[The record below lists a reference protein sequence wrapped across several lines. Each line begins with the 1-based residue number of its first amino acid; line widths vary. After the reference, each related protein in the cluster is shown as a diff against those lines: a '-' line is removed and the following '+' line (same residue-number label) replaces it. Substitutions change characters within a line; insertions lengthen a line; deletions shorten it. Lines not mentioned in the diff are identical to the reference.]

1 MLALLATLV
10 LIACG
15 FVTLA
20 GSPASAAITVT
31 PAPNPSLPGSCGI
44 NLALDFDLSNSIT
57 APQFTQMRQATINL
71 VTSLQGTPSQVGVYT
86 FATFAPATNGSG
98 GTVNHPTIPGSQP
111 AANDALP
118 ATPIATPGGAT
129 TVNQRIAGLTRV
141 ASASGGTNWDQGLS
155 QLVAPGQP
163 RYNAVLFITDGD
175 PTTWGPNNN
184 GSGTSTDDTTVN
196 AAITSANAVKAT
208 GTRVIAV
215 GVSNTTGPSVQ
226 RLKYISGPT
235 ENSDYFVTNWDAL
248 EDTLVSIATA
258 TCQGTITVVKQI
270 RNINGT
276 TSPGVGWTFSATNS
290 RGPVTPPSGAT
301 SSNGTVNFAVPD
313 NSTATVS
320 ETQQTGYQLVQ
331 QNGSNAV
338 CTSGGNPVTS
348 TNSGATGFS
357 VPIGSRQILSCTVV
371 NSLIPAALTL
381 TKTVDNPFGGD
392 ADPADWT
399 LQAAGPQTISG
410 PAGSGAV
417 TGAKVAPGTY
427 LLSELDGPD
436 GYSPSAWSCTG
447 ATVSGNAVTLV
458 AGATVSCGITN
469 TELGVPALTQDK
481 TVNAATAHEGDT
493 LTYTMTVGNTGTA
506 DASGVTA
513 TETMPAGATF
523 VSATASTGTFDSTNG
538 VWTVGTV
545 AVGATETLTV
555 TATVNTGTEGTTLV
569 DRFAV
574 SPPPGVAPPE
584 VENPCLDDTAQS
596 CASTDI
602 LPPPGSPELVQSKS
616 VDQTT
621 AVPGD
626 TLTYTMGVANDGTAD
641 ATGVTASDTLPPG
654 VSFVGADTHGAG
666 TYDPATGVWSIGSV
680 ASGTSATLT
689 ITATVD
695 TGAEASTQINRFII
709 TSTGIPVIVLDAC
722 SDVPTESCAST
733 TVPGLPRL
741 VQNKTVDQANAPV
754 GATLT
759 YTMTLA
765 NTGTGDAT
773 GVVAQDALPPGASFV
788 SADTDGFGTFDA
800 TTGAWIIGTIA
811 VGATATLTVT
821 ATVEPQ
827 AAGSTLVNAFQVVEP
842 PVPPPLV
849 VNNPCPSPDEESSC
863 ATTTVPGIPQ
873 LTQSKAVDAEN
884 AVIGQ
889 TLTYSM
895 SVGNT
900 GSAGATAVSAQD
912 LLPAG
917 VTLVTANTGG
927 IGSYSPTSGIWSIGT
942 VPQGAIYTLTITA
955 TVNQGTD
962 NTTQINRFAVT
973 TPPGDPSPIVEQPC
987 ADNPAQS
994 CATTWIPG
1002 TPQLVVGKTVNS
1014 NSAAIGASLTYTI
1027 TVANAGTGDAT
1038 DVEVQELPP
1047 SALAFTSAD
1056 TNGSGTFDLVT
1067 LLWTVP
1073 LVSPGATAT
1082 LTLVGTVLAGA
1093 TGTLTNRISVTAPPG
1108 AGPTVVTDPCTDSA
1122 AQACASTSITTAA
1135 AVTPIGTLA
1144 ATGIDV
1150 SGLVSCA
1157 AVFVALGMLA
1167 LVLSRRRSP
1176 AGAVPC
1182 PARGSNSQLRGE
1194 RNVQGASSP

>member
-1 MLALLATLV
+1 MLALLASLV
-10 LIACG
+10 LLGCG

-20 GSPASAAITVT
+20 GSPPASAAITVA
-31 PAPNPSLPGSCGI
+31 PAPNPSLPASCGI
-44 NLALDFDLSNSIT
+44 SLALDFDLSNSIT
-57 APQFTQMRQATINL
+57 APQFTQMRQASINL
-71 VTSLQGTPSQVGVYT
+71 VTSLQGTPSQVGVYSY
-86 FATFAPATNGSG
+86 ATFAPATNGSG
-98 GTVNHPTIPGSQP
+98 GTVNHPTIPGTQP
-111 AANDALP
+111 AANFALP
-118 ATPIATPGGAT
+118 ATSIATPGGAT

-155 QLVAPGQP
+155 QLVRSGQP
-163 RYNAVLFITDGD
+163 HYNAVLFITDGD

-226 RLKYISGPT
+226 RLQYISGPVR
-235 ENSDYFVTNWDAL
+235 NSDYYVTNWDAL
-248 EDTLVSIATA
+248 QDTLVSIATEA
-258 TCQGTITVVKQI
+258 CQGTVTVVKQI
-270 RNINGT
+270 RNLDGT
-276 TSPGVGWTFSATNS
+276 TSPGVGWTFSATS
-290 RGPVTPPSGAT
+290 TRGPVTPPSAAT
-301 SSNGTVNFAVPD
+301 LSNGTVNFTVPD
-313 NSTATVS
+313 NSSATIN
-320 ETQQTGYQLVQ
+320 ETQQGGYQLVQ

-338 CTSGGNPVTS
+338 CTSGGNPIAS

-371 NSLIPAALTL
+371 NSLIPATLTL
-381 TKTVDNPFGGD
+381 HKTVDNPFGGD
-392 ADPADWT
+392 ADPIDWT

-410 PAGSGAV
+410 PDGSSAV

-427 LLSELDGPD
+427 LLSESNGPD

-447 ATVSGNAVTLV
+447 ASVSGNSVTLV

-469 TELGVPALTQDK
+469 TELGVPVLTQDK
-481 TVNAATAHEGDT
+481 TVDAATAHEGDT

-506 DASGVTA
+506 DANNVTA
-513 TETMPAGATF
+513 TETLPAGVTS
-523 VSATASTGTFDSTNG
+523 VSATASTGTFNAANG
-538 VWTVGTV
+538 LWTVGTV

-555 TATVNTGTEGTTLV
+555 TATVNTGTEGSTLV

-574 SPPPGVAPPE
+574 SPPPGVGPPQ
-584 VENPCLDDTAQS
+584 VENPCSDDPAQS

-641 ATGVTASDTLPPG
+641 ATGVTAADTLPAG
-654 VSFVGADTHGAG
+654 VTFVAATTNGAG
-666 TYDPATGVWSIGSV
+666 TYDSATGVWSIGTVAHDASV
-680 ASGTSATLT
+680 TLT
-689 ITATVD
+689 ITATVNAG
-695 TGAEASTQINRFII
+695 TAASTQINRFII

-733 TVPGLPRL
+733 TIPGVPRL
-741 VQNKTVDQANAPV
+741 VQNKTVDQASAPV
-754 GATLT
+754 GSTLT

-765 NTGTGDAT
+765 NTGSGDAT
-773 GVVAQDALPPGASFV
+773 GVVAHDALPAGASFV
-788 SADTDGFGTFDA
+788 NADTNGSGTFDA
-800 TTGAWIIGTIA
+800 MTGAWSIGTIA

-821 ATVEPQ
+821 ANVQPE
-827 AAGSTLVNAFQVVEP
+827 AAGSSLVNAFQVVEP
-842 PVPPPLV
+842 PDPPPLV
-849 VNNPCPSPDEESSC
+849 VDNPCPSPDEESSC

-873 LTQSKAVDAEN
+873 LTQSKTVGAET
-884 AVIGQ
+884 ASIGQ

-900 GSAGATAVSAQD
+900 GSADAADVSAQD

-917 VTLVTANTGG
+917 VTFVAADTGG
-927 IGSYSPTSGIWSIGT
+927 IGTYSSASGVWTIGT
-942 VPQGAIYTLTITA
+942 VPQGAAYTLTVTA

-973 TPPGDPSPIVEQPC
+973 APPGDPTPVVEQPC
-987 ADNPAQS
+987 ADNATQS

-1002 TPQLVVGKTVNS
+1002 TPQLVVSKTVNTK
-1014 NSAAIGASLTYTI
+1014 SAAVGASLTYTI
-1027 TVANAGTGDAT
+1027 TMTNAGTGDAT
-1038 DVEVQELPP
+1038 DVLVQELPP
-1047 SALAFTSAD
+1047 SALTLTAAN

-1082 LTLVGTVLAGA
+1082 LTVVGTIGTGA
-1093 TGTLTNRISVTAPPG
+1093 TGTLTNRISVVAPPG
-1108 AGPTVVTDPCTDSA
+1108 SGPTVITDPCADSPG
-1122 AQACASTSITTAA
+1122 QACASTSISTAA
-1135 AVTPIGTLA
+1135 AVVPASGTLA
-1144 ATGIDV
+1144 ATGLDV
-1150 SGLVSCA
+1150 SGLIAVA
-1157 AVFVALGMLA
+1157 ALFVALGMLA
-1167 LVLSRRRSP
+1167 LVLSRRHART
-1176 AGAVPC
+1176 GAAEVFP
-1182 PARGSNSQLRGE
+1182 PEQRR
-1194 RNVQGASSP
+1194 R

>member
-1 MLALLATLV
+1 VATRLRQMLVLLGSLV

-15 FVTLA
+15 FVVLA
-20 GSPASAAITVT
+20 GSPPASAAITVT
-31 PAPNPSLPGSCGI
+31 PAPNPPLPASCGI

-57 APQFTQMRQATINL
+57 APQFTQMRQASINL

-98 GTVNHPTIPGSQP
+98 GTANHPTIPGSQP
-111 AANDALP
+111 TANFALP

-155 QLVAPGQP
+155 QLLAAGQP

-235 ENSDYFVTNWDAL
+235 QNSDYFVTNWDAL

-258 TCQGTITVVKQI
+258 ACQGTVTVVKQI
-270 RNINGT
+270 RNLDGT

-301 SSNGTVNFAVPD
+301 SSNGTVNFTVPD
-313 NSTATVS
+313 SSTATIN
-320 ETQQTGYQLVQ
+320 ETQQSGYQLVQ
-331 QNGSNAV
+331 QSGSNAV
-338 CTSGGNPVTS
+338 CTSGGNPVAS
-348 TNSGATGFS
+348 TNSGTTGFS

-371 NSLIPAALTL
+371 NSLIPATLTL

-392 ADPADWT
+392 ADPVDWT

-410 PAGSGAV
+410 PDDSAPV
-417 TGAKVAPGTY
+417 TGAEVAPGTY
-427 LLSELDGPD
+427 LLSELDGPS

-447 ATVSGNAVTLV
+447 ASVSGNAVTLV

-469 TELGVPALTQDK
+469 TELGVPDLTQDK
-481 TVNAATAHEGDT
+481 TVSAATAYEGDT

-506 DASGVTA
+506 DATGVTA
-513 TETMPAGATF
+513 TETQPAGVTF
-523 VSATASTGTFDSTNG
+523 VSATASTGTFDSTSG

-545 AVGATETLTV
+545 AVGTTQTLTV
-555 TATVNTGTEGTTLV
+555 TVTVNPGTEGTTLV

-574 SPPPGVAPPE
+574 SPPPGVGPPE
-584 VENPCLDDTAQS
+584 VENPCPDDAEQS

-641 ATGVTASDTLPPG
+641 ATGVAATDTLPPG
-654 VSFVGADTHGAG
+654 VTFGAADTHGAG
-666 TYDPATGVWSIGSV
+666 TYDPTTGVWNVGTV
-680 ASGTSATLT
+680 ASSTSATLT
-689 ITATVD
+689 ITATVNAG
-695 TGAEASTQINRFII
+695 TEASTQINRFVI

-722 SDVPTESCAST
+722 SDVPIESCAST
-733 TVPGLPRL
+733 TVPGVPQLT
-741 VQNKTVDQANAPV
+741 QNKTVDQASAGV

-773 GVVAQDALPPGASFV
+773 AVVAQEALPAGASFV
-788 SADTDGFGTFDA
+788 SADTNGFGTFDD
-800 TTGAWIIGTIA
+800 TTGSWDVGPIA

-842 PVPPPLV
+842 PDPPPLV
-849 VNNPCPSPDEESSC
+849 VDNPCPSPDEDSSC
-863 ATTTVPGIPQ
+863 ASTTVPGLPQ
-873 LTQSKAVDAEN
+873 LTQSKVVDAVT

-889 TLTYSM
+889 TLTYTM

-900 GSAGATAVSAQD
+900 GSAQATGVNAQDILPMGVTFVSAD
-912 LLPAG
+912 
-917 VTLVTANTGG
+917 TGG
-927 IGSYSPTSGIWSIGT
+927 VGSYSPASGVWTIGT
-942 VPQGAIYTLTITA
+942 VPQGASSTLTITA
-955 TVNQGTD
+955 AVNQGTD
-962 NTTQINRFAVT
+962 NTTQINRFMVNA
-973 TPPGDPSPIVEQPC
+973 PPGDLSPVVEQPC

-1002 TPQLVVGKTVNS
+1002 TPQLVVSKTVNS
-1014 NSAAIGASLTYTI
+1014 KSAAIGAGLTYTI
-1027 TVANAGTGDAT
+1027 TMTNTGTGDAT

-1047 SALAFTSAD
+1047 PTLTLTSAN

-1082 LTLVGTVLAGA
+1082 LTLVGTVVGGA

-1108 AGPTVVTDPCTDSA
+1108 AGPTVVTDPCSDNP
-1122 AQACASTSITTAA
+1122 AQACASTSITTG
-1135 AVTPIGTLA
+1135 AVATPIAAPGTLA

-1150 SGLVSCA
+1150 SGLASS
-1157 AVFVALGMLA
+1157 AVLFVALGTLA
-1167 LVLSRRRSP
+1167 VVLSRRRTRTGLESH
-1176 AGAVPC
+1176 
-1182 PARGSNSQLRGE
+1182 
-1194 RNVQGASSP
+1194 SSPE

>member
-1 MLALLATLV
+1 MLALLASLI

-15 FVTLA
+15 FNTLA
-20 GSPASAAITVT
+20 WSPPASAAITVT
-31 PAPNPSLPGSCGI
+31 PAPNPSLPASCGI
-44 NLALDFDLSNSIT
+44 SLALDFDLSNSIT
-57 APQFTQMRQATINL
+57 SSEFTQMRQASINL

-86 FATFAPATNGSG
+86 YATFAPATNGSG
-98 GTVNHPTIPGSQP
+98 GTVNHPTIPGTQP
-111 AANDALP
+111 SANFALP
-118 ATPIATPGGAT
+118 ATPIAAPGGAT
-129 TVNQRIAGLTRV
+129 TVTRRIAGLTRV

-155 QLVAPGQP
+155 QLVTGGQP
-163 RYNAVLFITDGD
+163 HYNAVLFITDGD

-196 AAITSANAVKAT
+196 AAITSANAVKAA

-215 GVSNTTGPSVQ
+215 GVSNTTGPAVQ
-226 RLKYISGPT
+226 RLQYISGPT
-235 ENSDYFVTNWDAL
+235 RDSDYFVTNWDAL
-248 EDTLVSIATA
+248 QETLVSIATA
-258 TCQGTITVVKQI
+258 ACQGTITVVKQI
-270 RNINGT
+270 RNLDGT

-301 SSNGTVNFAVPD
+301 SSNGTVNFTVPD
-313 NSTATVS
+313 NSIATMN
-320 ETQQTGYQLVQ
+320 ETQQSGYQLVQ

-338 CTSGGNPVTS
+338 CTSGGNPITS
-348 TNSGATGFS
+348 TNVGATGFS

-371 NSLIPAALTL
+371 NSLIPATLTL
-381 TKTVDNPFGGD
+381 SKTVDNPFGGD
-392 ADPADWT
+392 ADPVDWT

-410 PAGSGAV
+410 PSGSAAV

-436 GYSPSAWSCTG
+436 GYSASAWSCTG
-447 ATVSGNAVTLV
+447 ASVSGNSVALV

-469 TELGVPALTQDK
+469 TELGEPVLTQDK
-481 TVNAATAHEGDT
+481 TVNTATAHEGDT

-506 DASGVTA
+506 DATGVTA
-513 TETMPAGATF
+513 TETLPAGVTF
-523 VSATASTGTFDSTNG
+523 VSATASTGTFDSTSG

-555 TATVNTGTEGTTLV
+555 TVTVNAGTEGSTLV

-574 SPPPGVAPPE
+574 SPPPGVGPPE
-584 VENPCLDDTAQS
+584 VENPCPDDAAQS

-602 LPPPGSPELVQSKS
+602 LPPPGSPELIQSKN

-641 ATGVTASDTLPPG
+641 ATGVTATDTIPAG
-654 VSFVGADTHGAG
+654 VTFVAADTHGAG
-666 TYDPATGVWSIGSV
+666 TYNSSTGIWTIGTV
-680 ASGTSATLT
+680 ASATSATLT
-689 ITATVD
+689 ITATVN
-695 TGAEASTQINRFII
+695 TGTEATTQINRFII
-709 TSTGIPVIVLDAC
+709 TSTGVPVIVLDAC
-722 SDVPTESCAST
+722 PDVPTESCGST
-733 TVPGLPRL
+733 TIPGVPQL
-741 VQNKTVDQANAPV
+741 VQNKTVDQTSAAV
-754 GATLT
+754 GGTLT

-773 GVVAQDALPPGASFV
+773 GVVAQDTLPAGASFV
-788 SADTDGFGTFDA
+788 SANTNGFGTFDA
-800 TTGAWIIGTIA
+800 TTGAWNIGSIA

-821 ATVEPQ
+821 VTIEPQ

-842 PVPPPLV
+842 PDPPPLV
-849 VNNPCPSPDEESSC
+849 VDNPCPSPDEESSC

-873 LTQSKAVDAEN
+873 LTQSKAVDAAT

-900 GSAGATAVSAQD
+900 GSAESTGVNAQD

-917 VTLVTANTGG
+917 VTFVSADTGG
-927 IGSYSPTSGIWSIGT
+927 IGSYSPASGVWTIGM
-942 VPQGAIYTLTITA
+942 VPQGASYTLTITA
-955 TVNQGTD
+955 AVNQGTD
-962 NTTQINRFAVT
+962 NTTQINRFTVNAPT
-973 TPPGDPSPIVEQPC
+973 GDPSPVVEQPC
-987 ADNPAQS
+987 ADNPSQS

-1002 TPQLVVGKTVNS
+1002 TPQLVVSKTVNS
-1014 NSAAIGASLTYTI
+1014 KSAAIGASLTYTI
-1027 TVANAGTGDAT
+1027 TMTNTGTGDAT

-1047 SALAFTSAD
+1047 SALTLTSAN
-1056 TNGSGTFDLVT
+1056 TNGSGTFDLVA

-1108 AGPTVVTDPCTDSA
+1108 AGPTVVTDPCSDNPG
-1122 AQACASTSITTAA
+1122 QACASTSITTGAA
-1135 AVTPIGTLA
+1135 AMPTAAHGTLA

-1150 SGLVSCA
+1150 SGLASSA
-1157 AVFVALGMLA
+1157 ALFVALGSLA
-1167 LVLSRRRSP
+1167 VVLSRRRTRTDVEGHPSP
-1176 AGAVPC
+1176 
-1182 PARGSNSQLRGE
+1182 E
-1194 RNVQGASSP
+1194 

>member
-1 MLALLATLV
+1 
-10 LIACG
+10 
-15 FVTLA
+15 
-20 GSPASAAITVT
+20 
-31 PAPNPSLPGSCGI
+31 
-44 NLALDFDLSNSIT
+44 
-57 APQFTQMRQATINL
+57 MRQASINL

-111 AANDALP
+111 AANFALP

-155 QLVAPGQP
+155 QLVRPGQP
-163 RYNAVLFITDGD
+163 HYNAVLFITDGD

-196 AAITSANAVKAT
+196 AAITSANGVKAA

-226 RLKYISGPT
+226 RLQYISGPT
-235 ENSDYFVTNWDAL
+235 ANSDYFVTNWDAL
-248 EDTLVSIATA
+248 QDTLVSIATEA
-258 TCQGTITVVKQI
+258 CKGTITVVKQI
-270 RNINGT
+270 RNLDGT
-276 TSPGVGWTFSATNS
+276 TSPGVGWTFSATSS
-290 RGPVTPPSGAT
+290 RGPASPPSGAT
-301 SSNGTVNFAVPD
+301 TSNGTVNFAVPD
-313 NSTATVS
+313 NSTATVN
-320 ETQQTGYQLVQ
+320 ETQQSGYQLVQ
-331 QNGSNAV
+331 QHGSNAV
-338 CTSGGNPVTS
+338 CTSGGNPIPS

-371 NSLIPAALTL
+371 NSLIPATLTL

-392 ADPADWT
+392 ADPVDWT

-410 PAGSGAV
+410 PDGSAAV
-417 TGAKVAPGTY
+417 TGANVAPGTY

-436 GYSPSAWSCTG
+436 GYSASAWSCTG
-447 ATVSGNAVTLV
+447 ATVSGNSVTLV
-458 AGATVSCGITN
+458 AGASVSCGITN
-469 TELGVPALTQDK
+469 TELGVPVLTQDK
-481 TVNAATAHEGDT
+481 TVDTATAHEGDT
-493 LTYTMTVGNTGTA
+493 LTYTMTVGNSGTA
-506 DASGVTA
+506 DATGVTA

-523 VSATASTGTFDSTNG
+523 VSATPSAGTFDSTSG

-545 AVGATETLTV
+545 AVGTTETLTV
-555 TATVNTGTEGTTLV
+555 TATVNAGTEGSTLV

-574 SPPPGVAPPE
+574 SPPPGVGPPE
-584 VENPCLDDTAQS
+584 VENQCPDDAAQS

-626 TLTYTMGVANDGTAD
+626 TLTYTLGVANNGTAA
-641 ATGVTASDTLPPG
+641 ATGVTAADTLPPG
-654 VSFVGADTHGAG
+654 VTFVAADTHGAG
-666 TYDPATGVWSIGSV
+666 TYDVSTGIWSIGPV
-680 ASGTSATLT
+680 AADSSATLT
-689 ITATVD
+689 ITVTVNAGTEAT
-695 TGAEASTQINRFII
+695 TQINRFVI
-709 TSTGIPVIVLDAC
+709 TSTGVAVIVLNAC
-722 SDVPTESCAST
+722 ADVPTESCAT
-733 TVPGLPRL
+733 TTIPGVPRL

-754 GATLT
+754 GANLT

-765 NTGTGDAT
+765 NTGTADAT
-773 GVVAQDALPPGASFV
+773 GVVAHDALPAGVGFV
-788 SADTDGFGTFDA
+788 SADSNGFGTFDA
-800 TTGAWIIGTIA
+800 TTGSWNIGTIA

-821 ATVEPQ
+821 ATVEAQ

-842 PVPPPLV
+842 PEPPPLV
-849 VNNPCPSPDEESSC
+849 VDNPCPSPDDESSC

-873 LTQSKAVDAEN
+873 VTQSKSVDAET

-900 GSAGATAVSAQD
+900 GSADATAVSAQD

-917 VTLVTANTGG
+917 VTFVTASTGG
-927 IGSYSPTSGIWSIGT
+927 IGSYSPTSGIWTIGT
-942 VPQGAIYTLTITA
+942 VPQGAIDTLTITV

-962 NTTQINRFAVT
+962 NTTQINRFLVT
-973 TPPGDPSPIVEQPC
+973 TPPGDPSPVVEQPC

-1014 NSAAIGASLTYTI
+1014 TSAAIGASLTYTI
-1027 TVANAGTGDAT
+1027 TVANTGTGDAT

-1047 SALAFTSAD
+1047 PALAFTSAN

-1073 LVSPGATAT
+1073 LVSPGATAS
-1082 LTLVGTVLAGA
+1082 LTLVATVLAGA

-1108 AGPTVVTDPCTDSA
+1108 AGPTVVTDPCTDSPG
-1122 AQACASTSITTAA
+1122 QACASTSITTGA
-1135 AVTPIGTLA
+1135 AVAPVAQGALA

-1150 SGLVSCA
+1150 AGLAFCGA
-1157 AVFVALGMLA
+1157 LFLALGTLA
-1167 LVLSRRRSP
+1167 LVLSRRRGRS
-1176 AGAVPC
+1176 G
-1182 PARGSNSQLRGE
+1182 
-1194 RNVQGASSP
+1194 NVAHRMTDGT

>member
-1 MLALLATLV
+1 MLALLASLI

-15 FVTLA
+15 FNTLA
-20 GSPASAAITVT
+20 WSPPASAAITVT
-31 PAPNPSLPGSCGI
+31 PAPNPSLPASCGI
-44 NLALDFDLSNSIT
+44 SLALDFDLSNSIT
-57 APQFTQMRQATINL
+57 SSEFTQMRQASMNL

-86 FATFAPATNGSG
+86 YATFAPATNGSG
-98 GTVNHPTIPGSQP
+98 GTVNHPTIPGTQP
-111 AANDALP
+111 AANFALP

-129 TVNQRIAGLTRV
+129 TVTRRIAGLTRV
-141 ASASGGTNWDQGLS
+141 APASGGTNWDQGLS
-155 QLVAPGQP
+155 QLVGAGQP
-163 RYNAVLFITDGD
+163 HYNAVLFITDGD

-196 AAITSANAVKAT
+196 AAITSANAVKAA

-215 GVSNTTGPSVQ
+215 GVSNTTGPAVQ
-226 RLKYISGPT
+226 RLQYISGPT
-235 ENSDYFVTNWDAL
+235 RNSDYFVTNWDAL
-248 EDTLVSIATA
+248 QETLVSIATA
-258 TCQGTITVVKQI
+258 ACQGTITVVKQI
-270 RNINGT
+270 RNLDGT

-301 SSNGTVNFAVPD
+301 SSNGTVNFTVPD
-313 NSTATVS
+313 NSIATMN
-320 ETQQTGYQLVQ
+320 ETQQSGYQLVQ

-338 CTSGGNPVTS
+338 CTSGGNPITS
-348 TNSGATGFS
+348 TNVGATGFS
-357 VPIGSRQILSCTVV
+357 VPIGSRQILSCTVM
-371 NSLIPAALTL
+371 NSLIPATLTL
-381 TKTVDNPFGGD
+381 SKTVDNPFGGD
-392 ADPADWT
+392 ADPVDWT

-410 PAGSGAV
+410 PSGSAAV

-436 GYSPSAWSCTG
+436 GYSASAWSCTG
-447 ATVSGNAVTLV
+447 ASVSGNSVALV

-469 TELGVPALTQDK
+469 TELGEPVLTQDK
-481 TVNAATAHEGDT
+481 TVNTATAHEGDT

-506 DASGVTA
+506 DATSVTA
-513 TETMPAGATF
+513 TETLPAGVTF
-523 VSATASTGTFDSTNG
+523 VSATASTGTFDSTSG

-555 TATVNTGTEGTTLV
+555 TVTVNAGTEGSTLV

-574 SPPPGVAPPE
+574 SPPPGVGPPE
-584 VENPCLDDTAQS
+584 VENPCPDDAAQS

-602 LPPPGSPELVQSKS
+602 LPPPGSPELIQSKN

-641 ATGVTASDTLPPG
+641 ATGVTATDTLPAG
-654 VSFVGADTHGAG
+654 VTFVAADTHGAG
-666 TYDPATGVWSIGSV
+666 TYTSSTGIWTIGTV
-680 ASGTSATLT
+680 ASATSATLT
-689 ITATVD
+689 ITATVN
-695 TGAEASTQINRFII
+695 TGTEATTQINRFII
-709 TSTGIPVIVLDAC
+709 TSTGVPVIVLDAC
-722 SDVPTESCAST
+722 SDVPTESCGST
-733 TVPGLPRL
+733 TIPGVPQL
-741 VQNKTVDQANAPV
+741 VQNKTVDQTSAAV

-773 GVVAQDALPPGASFV
+773 GVVAQDTLPTGASFV
-788 SADTDGFGTFDA
+788 SANTNGFGTFDA
-800 TTGAWIIGTIA
+800 TTGAWNIGSIA
-811 VGATATLTVT
+811 VGATATLT
-821 ATVEPQ
+821 ATVTIEPH

-842 PVPPPLV
+842 PDPPPLV
-849 VNNPCPSPDEESSC
+849 VDNPCPSPDEESSC

-873 LTQSKAVDAEN
+873 LTQSKAVDAAT

-900 GSAGATAVSAQD
+900 GSAESTGVNAQD

-917 VTLVTANTGG
+917 VTFVSADTGG
-927 IGSYSPTSGIWSIGT
+927 IGSYSPASGVWTIGT
-942 VPQGAIYTLTITA
+942 VPQGASYTLTITA
-955 TVNQGTD
+955 AVNQGTD
-962 NTTQINRFAVT
+962 NTTQINRFTVNAPT
-973 TPPGDPSPIVEQPC
+973 GDPSPLVEQPC
-987 ADNPAQS
+987 ADNPSQS

-1002 TPQLVVGKTVNS
+1002 TPQLVVSKTVNS
-1014 NSAAIGASLTYTI
+1014 KSAAIGASLTYTI
-1027 TVANAGTGDAT
+1027 TMTNTGTGDAT

-1047 SALAFTSAD
+1047 SALTLTSAN

-1093 TGTLTNRISVTAPPG
+1093 AGTLTNRISVTAPPG
-1108 AGPTVVTDPCTDSA
+1108 AGPTVVTDPCSDNPG
-1122 AQACASTSITTAA
+1122 QACASTSITTGAA
-1135 AVTPIGTLA
+1135 AMPTAAHGTLA

-1150 SGLVSCA
+1150 SGLASSA
-1157 AVFVALGMLA
+1157 ALFVALGSLA
-1167 LVLSRRRSP
+1167 VVLSRRRTRTDVEGHPSP
-1176 AGAVPC
+1176 
-1182 PARGSNSQLRGE
+1182 E
-1194 RNVQGASSP
+1194 

>member
-1 MLALLATLV
+1 MQTRLREMLVLLASLV

-20 GSPASAAITVT
+20 GSPPAGAAITVT
-31 PAPNPSLPGSCGI
+31 PAPNPPLSASCGI

-57 APQFTQMRQATINL
+57 ASQFTQMRQASINL
-71 VTSLQGTPSQVGVYT
+71 VTSLQGTPSQVGVYS

-111 AANDALP
+111 ASNFALP

-155 QLVAPGQP
+155 QLVASGQP

-184 GSGTSTDDTTVN
+184 GSGTSTDDPTVN
-196 AAITSANAVKAT
+196 AAITSANSVKAA

-226 RLKYISGPT
+226 RLQYISGPT
-235 ENSDYFVTNWDAL
+235 PNSDYFITNWDAL
-248 EDTLVSIATA
+248 QDTLVSIATEA
-258 TCQGTITVVKQI
+258 CRGTITVVKQI
-270 RNINGT
+270 RNLDGT

-290 RGPVTPPSGAT
+290 RGPVTPPSGTT
-301 SSNGTVNFAVPD
+301 SNNGTVNFVVPD
-313 NSTATVS
+313 NSTATIN
-320 ETQQTGYQLVQ
+320 ETQQSGYQLVQ

-338 CTSGGNPVTS
+338 CTSGGNPVAS
-348 TNSGATGFS
+348 TNSGTTGFS

-371 NSLIPAALTL
+371 NSLIPATLTL

-392 ADPADWT
+392 ADPVDWT
-399 LQAAGPQTISG
+399 LRAAGPQTISG
-410 PAGSGAV
+410 PDGSGAV
-417 TGAKVAPGTY
+417 TGAQVAPGTY

-447 ATVSGNAVTLV
+447 ATASGNSVTLV

-469 TELGVPALTQDK
+469 TELGVPVLTQDK
-481 TVNAATAHEGDT
+481 TVDAATAYQGDT

-506 DASGVTA
+506 DATGVTA
-513 TETMPAGATF
+513 AETLPAGLTF
-523 VSATASTGTFDSTNG
+523 VSATASTGTFDSTSG
-538 VWTVGTV
+538 MWAVGTV

-555 TATVNTGTEGTTLV
+555 TATVDTGTEGTTLV

-574 SPPPGVAPPE
+574 SPPPGVGPPE
-584 VENPCLDDTAQS
+584 IENPCPDDAAQS

-641 ATGVTASDTLPPG
+641 AAGVTATDTLPAG
-654 VSFVGADTHGAG
+654 VTFVAANTNGAG
-666 TYDPATGVWSIGSV
+666 TYDPTTGVWNVGTV

-689 ITATVD
+689 ITATVNAG
-695 TGAEASTQINRFII
+695 TEATTQINRFIV

-722 SDVPTESCAST
+722 ADVPTESCAST
-733 TVPGLPRL
+733 TVPGVPQL
-741 VQNKTVDQANAPV
+741 VQNKTVDQATSAV
-754 GATLT
+754 GGTLT

-773 GVVAQDALPPGASFV
+773 GVVAQDALPAGVSFM
-788 SADTDGFGTFDA
+788 SADSNGFGTFDA
-800 TTGAWIIGTIA
+800 TTGAWDVGTIA

-821 ATVEPQ
+821 ATVDPQ

-842 PVPPPLV
+842 PDPPPLV
-849 VNNPCPSPDEESSC
+849 VDNPCPSPDEDSSC
-863 ATTTVPGIPQ
+863 ASTTVPGIPQ
-873 LTQSKAVDAEN
+873 LTQSKVVDAGT

-900 GSAGATAVSAQD
+900 GSAEATGVNAQD

-917 VTLVTANTGG
+917 V
-927 IGSYSPTSGIWSIGT
+927 
-942 VPQGAIYTLTITA
+942 
-955 TVNQGTD
+955 
-962 NTTQINRFAVT
+962 
-973 TPPGDPSPIVEQPC
+973 
-987 ADNPAQS
+987 
-994 CATTWIPG
+994 
-1002 TPQLVVGKTVNS
+1002 
-1014 NSAAIGASLTYTI
+1014 SLRERGHRWCRHLL
-1027 TVANAGTGDAT
+1027 AGVRRLDHRDG
-1038 DVEVQELPP
+1038 
-1047 SALAFTSAD
+1047 
-1056 TNGSGTFDLVT
+1056 
-1067 LLWTVP
+1067 
-1073 LVSPGATAT
+1073 SPGS
-1082 LTLVGTVLAGA
+1082 VLHADHHGCRQP
-1093 TGTLTNRISVTAPPG
+1093 GNRRHDADQP
-1108 AGPTVVTDPCTDSA
+1108 
-1122 AQACASTSITTAA
+1122 
-1135 AVTPIGTLA
+1135 L
-1144 ATGIDV
+1144 
-1150 SGLVSCA
+1150 L
-1157 AVFVALGMLA
+1157 
-1167 LVLSRRRSP
+1167 
-1176 AGAVPC
+1176 
-1182 PARGSNSQLRGE
+1182 GE
-1194 RNVQGASSP
+1194 RTAR

>member
-1 MLALLATLV
+1 MPTWLRGMLALLGSLV
-10 LIACG
+10 LLGCG

-20 GSPASAAITVT
+20 GSPSASAAITVT
-31 PAPNPSLPGSCGI
+31 PAPNPSLPPSCGI

-57 APQFTQMRQATINL
+57 APQFTQMRQASINL
-71 VTSLQGTPSQVGVYT
+71 VTSLQGTPSQIGVYT

-111 AANDALP
+111 AANFALP
-118 ATPIATPGGAT
+118 ATSIATPGGAT
-129 TVNQRIAGLTRV
+129 TVNQRIVGLTRV
-141 ASASGGTNWDQGLS
+141 SSASGGTNWDQGLS
-155 QLVAPGQP
+155 QLVASGQP
-163 RYNAVLFITDGD
+163 HYNAVLFITDGD

-196 AAITSANAVKAT
+196 AAITSANAVKAS

-235 ENSDYFVTNWDAL
+235 QNSDYFVTNWDAL

-258 TCQGTITVVKQI
+258 ACQGTVTVVKQI
-270 RNINGT
+270 RNLDGT
-276 TSPGVGWTFSATNS
+276 TSRGVGWTFSATTN
-290 RGPVTPPSGAT
+290 RGPATPPSGAT
-301 SSNGTVNFAVPD
+301 SGTGTVNFAVPD
-313 NSTATVS
+313 NSTTTIN
-320 ETQQTGYQLVQ
+320 ETQQSGYQLVQ

-338 CTSGGNPVTS
+338 CTSGGNPVAS

-357 VPIGSRQILSCTVV
+357 VPIGARQILSCTVV
-371 NSLIPAALTL
+371 NSLIPATLTL
-381 TKTVDNPFGGD
+381 TKAVDNPFGGD

-410 PAGSGAV
+410 PDGSGAV

-427 LLSELDGPD
+427 LLSELDGPS

-447 ATVSGNAVTLV
+447 ANVSGNSVTLV
-458 AGATVSCGITN
+458 AGSTVSCGITN
-469 TELGVPALTQDK
+469 TELGVPVLTQDK
-481 TVNAATAHEGDT
+481 TVNAATAYEGDT

-506 DASGVTA
+506 VADGVTA
-513 TETMPAGATF
+513 TETLPAGVTF
-523 VSATASTGTFDSTNG
+523 ASATASTGTFDSTNG
-538 VWTVGTV
+538 AWAVGTV
-545 AVGATETLTV
+545 AAGATETLTV

-569 DRFAV
+569 DRFEV
-574 SPPPGVAPPE
+574 IPPPGVGPPV
-584 VENPCLDDTAQS
+584 VENPCTDDAAQS
-596 CASTDI
+596 CAGTDI

-621 AVPGD
+621 AVAGS

-641 ATGVTASDTLPPG
+641 ANGVTATDTLPAG
-654 VSFVGADTHGAG
+654 VTFLAADTHTTG
-666 TYDPATGVWSIGSV
+666 TYDSVTGVWSIGTV

-689 ITATVD
+689 ITATVNAG
-695 TGAEASTQINRFII
+695 TEASTQINRFII

-722 SDVPTESCAST
+722 SDVPAESCAST
-733 TVPGLPRL
+733 TVPGVPQL

-765 NTGTGDAT
+765 NNGTGDAN
-773 GVVAQDALPPGASFV
+773 GVVAQDALPAGASFV
-788 SADTDGFGTFDA
+788 SADTNGFGTFDA
-800 TTGAWIIGTIA
+800 TTGVWNIGTIN

-827 AAGSTLVNAFQVVEP
+827 AAASTLVNAFQVVEP
-842 PVPPPLV
+842 PDPPPLV
-849 VNNPCPSPDEESSC
+849 VDSPCPSPDQDSSC

-873 LTQSKAVDAEN
+873 LTQSKVVDAET

-900 GSAGATAVSAQD
+900 GSADATGVSAQD

-917 VTLVTANTGG
+917 VTFASADTGG
-927 IGSYSPTSGIWSIGT
+927 IGTYSPASGLWTIGT
-942 VPQGAIYTLTITA
+942 VPQGASYTLNITA
-955 TVNQGTD
+955 TINQGTD
-962 NTTQINRFAVT
+962 NTTLINRFVLNAPT
-973 TPPGDPSPIVEQPC
+973 GDPSPIVEQPC
-987 ADNPAQS
+987 GDNPSQS

-1002 TPQLVVGKTVNS
+1002 IPQLVVSKTVNS
-1014 NSAAIGASLTYTI
+1014 QNAAIGTGLTYTI
-1027 TVANAGTGDAT
+1027 TVANTGTGDAT
-1038 DVEVQELPP
+1038 DVGIQELPP
-1047 SALAFTSAD
+1047 SALTLTSAN
-1056 TNGSGTFDLVT
+1056 TNGAGTFDLGT

-1073 LVSPGATAT
+1073 LVSPSTTAT
-1082 LTLVGTVLAGA
+1082 LTLAGTVLAGA
-1093 TGTLTNRISVTAPPG
+1093 TGTLTNRISIIAPPG
-1108 AGPTVVTDPCTDSA
+1108 AAPTVVTNPCSDNP

-1135 AVTPIGTLA
+1135 GATPVAAHGTLA
-1144 ATGIDV
+1144 ATGIDL
-1150 SGLVSCA
+1150 SGLVSSA
-1157 AVFVALGMLA
+1157 AVFVALGTLT
-1167 LVLSRRRSP
+1167 VFLSRRRSRT
-1176 AGAVPC
+1176 GVE
-1182 PARGSNSQLRGE
+1182 GH
-1194 RNVQGASSP
+1194 SSPE

>member
-1 MLALLATLV
+1 MLALLASLI

-15 FVTLA
+15 FNTLA
-20 GSPASAAITVT
+20 WSPPASAAITVT
-31 PAPNPSLPGSCGI
+31 PAPNPSLPASCGI
-44 NLALDFDLSNSIT
+44 SLALDFDLSNSIT
-57 APQFTQMRQATINL
+57 SSEFTQMRQASINL

-86 FATFAPATNGSG
+86 YATFAPATNGSG
-98 GTVNHPTIPGSQP
+98 GTVNHPTIPGTQP
-111 AANDALP
+111 SANFALP
-118 ATPIATPGGAT
+118 ATPIAAPGGAT
-129 TVNQRIAGLTRV
+129 TVTRRIAGLTRV

-155 QLVAPGQP
+155 QLVTGGQP
-163 RYNAVLFITDGD
+163 HYNAVLFITDGD

-196 AAITSANAVKAT
+196 AAITSANAVKAA

-215 GVSNTTGPSVQ
+215 GVSNTTGPAVQ
-226 RLKYISGPT
+226 RLQYISGPT
-235 ENSDYFVTNWDAL
+235 RDSDYFVTNWDAL
-248 EDTLVSIATA
+248 QETLVSIATA
-258 TCQGTITVVKQI
+258 SCQGTITVVKQI
-270 RNINGT
+270 HNLDGT
-276 TSPGVGWTFSATNS
+276 TSPGAGWTFSATNS

-313 NSTATVS
+313 NSIATMN
-320 ETQQTGYQLVQ
+320 ETQQSGYQLVQ

-338 CTSGGNPVTS
+338 CTSGGNPITS
-348 TNSGATGFS
+348 TNVGATGFS

-371 NSLIPAALTL
+371 NSLIPATLTL
-381 TKTVDNPFGGD
+381 SKTVDNPFGGD
-392 ADPADWT
+392 ADPVDWT

-410 PAGSGAV
+410 PSGSAAV

-436 GYSPSAWSCTG
+436 GYSASAWSCTG
-447 ATVSGNAVTLV
+447 ASVSGNSVALV

-469 TELGVPALTQDK
+469 TELGEPVLTQDK
-481 TVNAATAHEGDT
+481 TVNTATAHEGDT

-506 DASGVTA
+506 DATGVTA
-513 TETMPAGATF
+513 TETLPAGVTF
-523 VSATASTGTFDSTNG
+523 VSATASTGTFDSTSG

-555 TATVNTGTEGTTLV
+555 TVTVNAGTEGSTLV

-574 SPPPGVAPPE
+574 SPPPGVGPPE
-584 VENPCLDDTAQS
+584 VENPCPDDAAQS

-602 LPPPGSPELVQSKS
+602 LPPPGSPELIQSKN

-641 ATGVTASDTLPPG
+641 ATGVTATDTLPAG
-654 VSFVGADTHGAG
+654 VTFVAADTHGAG
-666 TYDPATGVWSIGSV
+666 TYNSSTGIWTIGTV
-680 ASGTSATLT
+680 ASATSATLT
-689 ITATVD
+689 ITATVN
-695 TGAEASTQINRFII
+695 TGTEATTQINRFII
-709 TSTGIPVIVLDAC
+709 TSTGVPVIVLDAC
-722 SDVPTESCAST
+722 SDVPTESCGST
-733 TVPGLPRL
+733 IIPGVPQL
-741 VQNKTVDQANAPV
+741 VQNKTVDQTSAAV

-773 GVVAQDALPPGASFV
+773 GVVAQDTLPAGAGFV
-788 SADTDGFGTFDA
+788 SANTNGFGTFDA
-800 TTGAWIIGTIA
+800 TTGAWNIGSIA

-821 ATVEPQ
+821 VTIEPQ

-842 PVPPPLV
+842 PDPPPLV
-849 VNNPCPSPDEESSC
+849 VDNPCPSPDEESSC

-873 LTQSKAVDAEN
+873 LTQSKAVDAAT

-900 GSAGATAVSAQD
+900 GSAESTGVNAQD

-917 VTLVTANTGG
+917 VTFVSADTGG
-927 IGSYSPTSGIWSIGT
+927 IGSYSPTSGVWTIGM
-942 VPQGAIYTLTITA
+942 VPQGASYTLTITA
-955 TVNQGTD
+955 AVNQGTD
-962 NTTQINRFAVT
+962 NTTQINRFTVNAPT
-973 TPPGDPSPIVEQPC
+973 GDPSPVVEQPC
-987 ADNPAQS
+987 ADNPSQS

-1002 TPQLVVGKTVNS
+1002 TPQLVVSKTVNS
-1014 NSAAIGASLTYTI
+1014 KSAAIGASLTYTI
-1027 TVANAGTGDAT
+1027 TMTNTGTGDAT

-1047 SALAFTSAD
+1047 SALTLTSAN
-1056 TNGSGTFDLVT
+1056 TNGSGTFDLVA

-1108 AGPTVVTDPCTDSA
+1108 AGPTVVTDPCSDNPG
-1122 AQACASTSITTAA
+1122 QACASTSITTGAA
-1135 AVTPIGTLA
+1135 AMPTAAHGTLA

-1150 SGLVSCA
+1150 SGLASSA
-1157 AVFVALGMLA
+1157 ALFVALGSLA
-1167 LVLSRRRSP
+1167 VVLSRRRTRTDVEGHPSP
-1176 AGAVPC
+1176 
-1182 PARGSNSQLRGE
+1182 E
-1194 RNVQGASSP
+1194 

>member
-1 MLALLATLV
+1 MLVFLASLV

-15 FVTLA
+15 FGTLA
-20 GSPASAAITVT
+20 GSPPASAAITVT
-31 PAPNPSLPGSCGI
+31 PAPNPPLPASCGI

-57 APQFTQMRQATINL
+57 APQFTQMRQASINL

-98 GTVNHPTIPGSQP
+98 GTLNHPTIPGSQP
-111 AANDALP
+111 AANFALP
-118 ATPIATPGGAT
+118 ATQIATPGGAT

-184 GSGTSTDDTTVN
+184 GSGTTTDDTTVN

-258 TCQGTITVVKQI
+258 ACQGTITVVKQI
-270 RNINGT
+270 RNLDGT

-290 RGPVTPPSGAT
+290 RGPVTPPSGTT
-301 SSNGTVNFAVPD
+301 SSRGTMNFAVPD
-313 NSTATVS
+313 NSTATVN
-320 ETQQTGYQLVQ
+320 ETQQSVYQLVQ

-338 CTSGGNPVTS
+338 CTSGGNPVAS
-348 TNSGATGFS
+348 TNSGTTGFS

-371 NSLIPAALTL
+371 NSLIPATLTL
-381 TKTVDNPFGGD
+381 HKSVDNPFGGD
-392 ADPADWT
+392 ADPVDWT
-399 LQAAGPQTISG
+399 LQATGPQTISG
-410 PAGSGAV
+410 PDGSAAV

-427 LLSELDGPD
+427 LLSELDGPG

-447 ATVSGNAVTLV
+447 ASVSGNAVTLV

-469 TELGVPALTQDK
+469 TELGVPVLTQDK
-481 TVNAATAHEGDT
+481 TVNAATAHEGDA

-506 DASGVTA
+506 GATGVTA
-513 TETMPAGATF
+513 TETLPAGVTF
-523 VSATASTGTFDSTNG
+523 ASATASTGTFDSTSG
-538 VWTVGTV
+538 IWTVGTV

-555 TATVNTGTEGTTLV
+555 TATVNVGTEGTTLV

-574 SPPPGVAPPE
+574 SPPPGVGPPE
-584 VENPCLDDTAQS
+584 VENPCSDDAAQS

-602 LPPPGSPELVQSKS
+602 LAPPGSPELVQSKN

-654 VSFVGADTHGAG
+654 VTFVAADTHGAG
-666 TYDPATGVWSIGSV
+666 AYNSSTGAWSIGTV
-680 ASGTSATLT
+680 ASDTSATLT
-689 ITATVD
+689 ITATVN
-695 TGAEASTQINRFII
+695 TGTEASTQTNRFIV

-733 TVPGLPRL
+733 LVPGVPQL
-741 VQNKTVDQANAPV
+741 VQNKTVDQSSAPV
-754 GATLT
+754 GGTLT

-765 NTGTGDAT
+765 NTGTGAAT
-773 GVVAQDALPPGASFV
+773 GVVAEDALPAGATFV
-788 SADTDGFGTFDA
+788 GADTNGFGTFDA
-800 TTGAWIIGTIA
+800 TTGAWTIGMIA
-811 VGATATLTVT
+811 NGATATLTVT
-821 ATVEPQ
+821 ASIEPQ
-827 AAGSTLVNAFQVVEP
+827 AAGSTLVNAFQVLEP
-842 PVPPPLV
+842 PDPPPLV
-849 VNNPCPSPDEESSC
+849 VNNPCPSPDEDSSC
-863 ATTTVPGIPQ
+863 ASTAVPGIPQ
-873 LTQSKAVDAEN
+873 LTQSKAVDAGT

-900 GSAGATAVSAQD
+900 GSADATGVNAQD

-917 VTLVTANTGG
+917 VTFVSATTGG
-927 IGSYSPTSGIWSIGT
+927 VGSYSPTSGVWTIGT
-942 VPQGAIYTLTITA
+942 VPQGASSTLTITA

-962 NTTQINRFAVT
+962 NTTLVNRFTVNA
-973 TPPGDPSPIVEQPC
+973 PPGDPSPVVEQPC
-987 ADNPAQS
+987 ADDASQS

-1002 TPQLVVGKTVNS
+1002 TPQLVVSKTVNS
-1014 NSAAIGASLTYTI
+1014 KSAAIGASLTYTI
-1027 TVANAGTGDAT
+1027 TMTNTGTGDAT
-1038 DVEVQELPP
+1038 DVGVQELPP
-1047 SALAFTSAD
+1047 SALTLTWAN

-1082 LTLVGTVLAGA
+1082 LTLGGTILAGA
-1093 TGTLTNRISVTAPPG
+1093 TGTLTNRISVIAPPG
-1108 AGPTVVTDPCTDSA
+1108 AGATVVTDPCSDNPS
-1122 AQACASTSITTAA
+1122 QACASISITTGAA
-1135 AVTPIGTLA
+1135 ATPIAAHGTLA

-1150 SGLVSCA
+1150 AGLLSSA
-1157 AVFVALGMLA
+1157 ALFVALGTLA
-1167 LVLSRRRSP
+1167 VVLSRRQTRVVVEGP
-1176 AGAVPC
+1176 
-1182 PARGSNSQLRGE
+1182 
-1194 RNVQGASSP
+1194 SSPE

>member
-1 MLALLATLV
+1 MLALLASLI

-15 FVTLA
+15 FNTLA
-20 GSPASAAITVT
+20 WSPPASAAITVT
-31 PAPNPSLPGSCGI
+31 PAPNPTLPASCGI
-44 NLALDFDLSNSIT
+44 SLALDFDLSNSIT
-57 APQFTQMRQATINL
+57 SSEFTQMRQASMNL

-98 GTVNHPTIPGSQP
+98 GTVNHPTIPGTQP
-111 AANDALP
+111 TANFALP

-129 TVNQRIAGLTRV
+129 TVTRRIAGLTRV

-155 QLVAPGQP
+155 QLVAGGQP
-163 RYNAVLFITDGD
+163 HYNAVLFITDGD

-196 AAITSANAVKAT
+196 AAITSANAVKAA
-208 GTRVIAV
+208 GARVIAV
-215 GVSNTTGPSVQ
+215 GVSNTTGPAVR
-226 RLKYISGPT
+226 RLQYISGPT

-248 EDTLVSIATA
+248 QETLVSIATA
-258 TCQGTITVVKQI
+258 SCQGTITVVKQI
-270 RNINGT
+270 HNLDGT
-276 TSPGVGWTFSATNS
+276 TSPGAGWTFSATNT
-290 RGPVTPPSGAT
+290 RGSVTPPSGAT
-301 SSNGTVNFAVPD
+301 SSNGTVNFTVPD
-313 NSTATVS
+313 NSVATLT
-320 ETQQTGYQLVQ
+320 ETQQSGYQLVQ

-338 CTSGGNPVTS
+338 CTSGGNPITS
-348 TNSGATGFS
+348 TNVGATGFS

-371 NSLIPAALTL
+371 NSLIPATLTL
-381 TKTVDNPFGGD
+381 SKTVDNPFGGD
-392 ADPADWT
+392 ADPVDWT

-410 PAGSGAV
+410 PSGSAAV

-436 GYSPSAWSCTG
+436 GYSASAWSCTG
-447 ATVSGNAVTLV
+447 ASVSGNSVALV

-469 TELGVPALTQDK
+469 TELGEPVLTQDK
-481 TVNAATAHEGDT
+481 TVNTATAHEGNT

-506 DASGVTA
+506 DATGVTA
-513 TETMPAGATF
+513 TETLPAGVTF
-523 VSATASTGTFDSTNG
+523 VSATASTGTFDSTSG

-555 TATVNTGTEGTTLV
+555 TVTVNAGTEGSTLV

-574 SPPPGVAPPE
+574 SPPPGVGPPE
-584 VENPCLDDTAQS
+584 VENPCPDDAAQS

-602 LPPPGSPELVQSKS
+602 LPPPGSPELIQSKN

-641 ATGVTASDTLPPG
+641 ATGVTATDTLPAG
-654 VSFVGADTHGAG
+654 VTFVAADTHGAG
-666 TYDPATGVWSIGSV
+666 TYTSSTGIWTIGTV
-680 ASGTSATLT
+680 ASATSATLT
-689 ITATVD
+689 ITATVN
-695 TGAEASTQINRFII
+695 TGTEATTQINRFII
-709 TSTGIPVIVLDAC
+709 TSTGVPVIVLDAC
-722 SDVPTESCAST
+722 SDVPTESCGST
-733 TVPGLPRL
+733 TIPGVPQL
-741 VQNKTVDQANAPV
+741 VQNKTVDQTSAAV

-773 GVVAQDALPPGASFV
+773 GVVAQDTLPTGASFV
-788 SADTDGFGTFDA
+788 SANTNGFGTFDA
-800 TTGAWIIGTIA
+800 TTGAWNIGSIA
-811 VGATATLTVT
+811 VGATATLT
-821 ATVEPQ
+821 ATVTIEPQ

-842 PVPPPLV
+842 PDPPPLV
-849 VNNPCPSPDEESSC
+849 VDNPCPSPDEESSC

-873 LTQSKAVDAEN
+873 LTQSKAVDAAT

-900 GSAGATAVSAQD
+900 GSAESTGVNAQD

-917 VTLVTANTGG
+917 VTFVSADTGG
-927 IGSYSPTSGIWSIGT
+927 IGSYSPASGVWTIGT
-942 VPQGAIYTLTITA
+942 VPQGASYTLTITA
-955 TVNQGTD
+955 AVNQGTD
-962 NTTQINRFAVT
+962 NTTQINRFTVNAPT
-973 TPPGDPSPIVEQPC
+973 GDPSPLVEQPC
-987 ADNPAQS
+987 ADNPSQS

-1002 TPQLVVGKTVNS
+1002 TPQLVVSKTVNS
-1014 NSAAIGASLTYTI
+1014 KSAAIGASLTYTI
-1027 TVANAGTGDAT
+1027 TMTNTGTGDAT

-1047 SALAFTSAD
+1047 SALTLTSAN

-1073 LVSPGATAT
+1073 LVSPEATAT

-1108 AGPTVVTDPCTDSA
+1108 AGPTVVTDPCSDNPG
-1122 AQACASTSITTAA
+1122 QACASTSITTGAA
-1135 AVTPIGTLA
+1135 AMPTAAHGTLA

-1150 SGLVSCA
+1150 SGLASSA
-1157 AVFVALGMLA
+1157 ALFVALGSLA
-1167 LVLSRRRSP
+1167 VVLSRRRTRTDVEGHPSP
-1176 AGAVPC
+1176 EWEG
-1182 PARGSNSQLRGE
+1182 
-1194 RNVQGASSP
+1194 

>member
-20 GSPASAAITVT
+20 GSPPATAAITVT
-31 PAPNPSLPGSCGI
+31 PAPNPPLPASCGI

-57 APQFTQMRQATINL
+57 APQFTQMRQASINL
-71 VTSLQGTPSQVGVYT
+71 VTSLQGTPSHVGVYT

-111 AANDALP
+111 AANYALP

-155 QLVAPGQP
+155 QLVASGQP
-163 RYNAVLFITDGD
+163 HYDAVLFITDGD

-235 ENSDYFVTNWDAL
+235 ENSDYFITNWDAL
-248 EDTLVSIATA
+248 QDTLVSIATA
-258 TCQGTITVVKQI
+258 ACQGTITVVKQI
-270 RNINGT
+270 RNLNGT

-290 RGPVTPPSGAT
+290 RGPVTPPSGLT

-371 NSLIPAALTL
+371 NSLIPATLTL
-381 TKTVDNPFGGD
+381 TKTVDNTFGGD

-410 PAGSGAV
+410 TDGSSAV

-469 TELGVPALTQDK
+469 TELGAPALTQDK
-481 TVNAATAHEGDT
+481 TVNAATAHESDT

-506 DASGVTA
+506 DATGVTA
-513 TETMPAGATF
+513 TETLPAGATF

-555 TATVNTGTEGTTLV
+555 TATVNRGTEGTTLV

-574 SPPPGVAPPE
+574 SPPPGVGPPE
-584 VENPCLDDTAQS
+584 VENPCPDDAAQS
-596 CASTDI
+596 CATTDI

-641 ATGVTASDTLPPG
+641 ATGVTATDTLPPG
-654 VSFVGADTHGAG
+654 VTFVAADTHGAG
-666 TYDPATGVWSIGSV
+666 SYDPATGVWSIGTV

-689 ITATVD
+689 ITATVN

-709 TSTGIPVIVLDAC
+709 TSTGIPVIVLEAC

-733 TVPGLPRL
+733 TVPGVPRL
-741 VQNKTVDQANAPV
+741 VQNKTVDQASAPV

-773 GVVAQDALPPGASFV
+773 GVVAQDALPAGASFV
-788 SADTDGFGTFDA
+788 SADTNGLGTFDA
-800 TTGAWIIGTIA
+800 TTGAWNIGTIA
-811 VGATATLTVT
+811 AGATATLTVT
-821 ATVEPQ
+821 ATLEPQ

-842 PVPPPLV
+842 PDPPPLV

-873 LTQSKAVDAEN
+873 LTQSKAVDAET

-900 GSAGATAVSAQD
+900 GSADATAVSAQD

-917 VTLVTANTGG
+917 VTLVTADTGG
-927 IGSYSPTSGIWSIGT
+927 IGSYSPTSGIWTIGT
-942 VPQGAIYTLTITA
+942 VPQGAIYTLTITV

-973 TPPGDPSPIVEQPC
+973 TPPGDPSPVVEQPC
-987 ADNPAQS
+987 ADNPNQS

-1014 NSAAIGASLTYTI
+1014 QSAAIGASLTYTI
-1027 TVANAGTGDAT
+1027 TVANTGTGDAT
-1038 DVEVQELPP
+1038 DVEIQELPP
-1047 SALAFTSAD
+1047 SALAFTSAN

-1108 AGPTVVTDPCTDSA
+1108 AGPTVITDPCTDSA
-1122 AQACASTSITTAA
+1122 AQACASTSITTN
-1135 AVTPIGTLA
+1135 GTLA
-1144 ATGIDV
+1144 VTGIDV

-1176 AGAVPC
+1176 VGAAHC
-1182 PARGSNSQLRGE
+1182 PAIGSNGQLRGE